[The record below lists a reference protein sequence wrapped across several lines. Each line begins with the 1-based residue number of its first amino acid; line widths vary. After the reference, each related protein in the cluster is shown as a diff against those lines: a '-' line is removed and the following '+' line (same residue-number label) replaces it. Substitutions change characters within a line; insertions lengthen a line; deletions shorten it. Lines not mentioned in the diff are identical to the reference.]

1 MQLKEIFKKREKK
14 KMKKGLLLL
23 LAILVG
29 LNLVG
34 CNKQD
39 AEKDALQ
46 KIKDKGELVIG
57 TSPDY
62 PPFEFIQVVDGKDK
76 TVGFEISVAKEIAD
90 ALGVKLV
97 IKTMEFDGVIQSV
110 KDGQI
115 DLALSGLTPTA
126 KREKVVDFSNEF
138 FVGKQTVLIHKDDVG
153 KIKSAG
159 DLKGKI
165 LGAQMGSIQFDLANT
180 LGGKEVKVLK
190 ATDALALE
198 VSNKH
203 IDALVLSDLTAKKF
217 AETVKDVAVAPF
229 TFEENEEGVAI
240 ALAKGNPKLKAKLN
254 AILKELKENG
264 SIDKMYT
271 DAESIVVE

>member
-1 MQLKEIFKKREKK
+1 
-14 KMKKGLLLL
+14 MKKGLLLL

-34 CNKQD
+34 CNKQET
-39 AEKDALQ
+39 EKDALQ

-138 FVGKQTVLIHKDDVG
+138 FVGKQTVLIHKDDIG
-153 KIKSAG
+153 KIKSAE

-180 LGGKEVKVLK
+180 LVGKEVKVLK

-217 AETVKDVAVAPF
+217 AETVKNVAVAPF